1 VSLSPQQLRDML
13 TEVAGM
19 IKGFIDSNPRIRED
33 SAECAHLNTKLD
45 HFCQK
50 YTPIMARGEW
60 TLEELSEATIDI
72 LSVITQIPSFDISEV
87 HQYCAEFLDRIEK
100 QVCFIF

>member
-72 LSVITQIPSFDISEV
+72 LSVITQIPSFDTSEV
-87 HQYCAEFLDRIEK
+87 HQYCAELLDRIEK